1 MSHLGIHILYS
12 TEVLASQFH
21 ADFKDDPELYV
32 FPKLKYVGVELWQ
45 VIAISYLKENIY
57 FVFRDGIF

>member
-1 MSHLGIHILYS
+1 MTLY
-12 TEVLASQFH
+12 QN

-45 VIAISYLKENIY
+45 VNNNIMSHIT
-57 FVFRDGIF
+57 FLCLS